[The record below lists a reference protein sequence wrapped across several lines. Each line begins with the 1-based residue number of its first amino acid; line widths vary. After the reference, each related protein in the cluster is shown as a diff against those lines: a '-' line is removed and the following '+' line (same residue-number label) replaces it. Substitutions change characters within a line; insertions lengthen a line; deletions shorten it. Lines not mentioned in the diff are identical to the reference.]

1 MIQPDCTA
9 DHLRWKPMLSIQTCA
24 TRTRASATAYRETG
38 LQGPHLL
45 EKIRGT
51 QRDRG
56 VKKEMYHE
64 RYS

>member
-1 MIQPDCTA
+1 MIQPDCMA
-9 DHLRWKPMLSIQTCA
+9 NNVRRQPMLSIQTCA
-24 TRTRASATAYRETG
+24 TRMHASATANRATG
-38 LQGPHLL
+38 LPGPRSLD
-45 EKIRGT
+45 KIRGT